1 MTPHSRAGWSR
12 IEITPPL
19 SIPLGG
25 RGMVLSE
32 ATETCAPLVAQ
43 VLVLEDAS
51 GSRLLLVSLD
61 LIGLSPAQTHTLR
74 KQLASLAGCPPQ
86 AVILNCSHTHSG
98 PFTHFD
104 DFATHQP
111 RPAALA
117 AYDRQ
122 LADALC
128 ACTADALERLGP
140 ATVHRHDGTTA
151 IGINRRRMGAD
162 GKVSAGPN
170 PEGAYAPE
178 LLVLDIVQPATGARC
193 VAYSAACHP
202 IIDCGWHRTLLSPD
216 FPGAAR
222 DQLQTRLDGAQVQFF
237 QGACGNV
244 RPRVLAE
251 GERFRPCK
259 AEDVAAVA
267 TELAADV
274 EQALA
279 TPGRPLELVLAAEE
293 TWVSLRLD
301 ETATPDFATLAQG
314 NGAPA
319 EAARYW
325 LERPS
330 TLWSRWKP
338 WHIGLITLG
347 PGCRIAWTSGEPL
360 AEWQPLVREWLAD
373 PALTLWGYVGEGSGY
388 LHADR
393 HLPEGG
399 YETGTVLYRL
409 IGPWPLAPGIDAALK
424 AAFRQLATG
433 ASTERQDSQD

>member
-1 MTPHSRAGWSR
+1 MTPLSRAGWSR

-19 SIPLGG
+19 GITLGG

-32 ATETCAPLVAQ
+32 ATEAKAPLLGQ
-43 VLVLEDAS
+43 VLILEDAR

-61 LIGLSPAQTHTLR
+61 LIGLSPAQAFTLR

-98 PFTHFD
+98 PFTHFE
-104 DFATHQP
+104 DFATHQA
-111 RPAALA
+111 RPANLI

-122 LADALC
+122 LADALTV
-128 ACTADALERLGP
+128 CTAEALERLAP
-140 ATVHRHDGTTA
+140 ATLHRHDGTTD
-151 IGINRRRMGAD
+151 IGINRRRRGPD
-162 GKVSAGPN
+162 GIVTAGPD
-170 PEGAYAPE
+170 PEGPYAPE
-178 LLVLDIVQPATGARC
+178 LLVLDIVQPGSGARC

-202 IIDCGWHRTLLSPD
+202 IIDCGWHRNLLSPD
-216 FPGAAR
+216 FPGATR
-222 DQLQTRLDGAQVQFF
+222 DLLQTRLGGGAQVQFF

-244 RPRVLAE
+244 RPRVLGDLAT
-251 GERFRPCK
+251 GRFRPCTE
-259 AEDVAAVA
+259 ADVAAVA

-274 EQALA
+274 ERTLC
-279 TPGRPLELVLAAEE
+279 TPGHALELALAAEE
-293 TWVSLRLD
+293 AWVSLRLD
-301 ETATPDFATLAQG
+301 ESATPDFAALAQG
-314 NGAPA
+314 TGAAA

-330 TLWSRWKP
+330 PLWSRWKP
-338 WHIGLITLG
+338 WQIGLITLG

-360 AEWQPLVREWLAD
+360 AEWQPLVREWLGD
-373 PALTLWGYVGEGSGY
+373 PTLTLWGYVGEGSGY

-409 IGPWPLAPGIDAALK
+409 IGPWPLAPGIDTALE
-424 AAFRQLATG
+424 AGFRQLAKR
-433 ASTERQDSQD
+433 RQAQQ